1 MASPPA
7 DGAPSWIASPWLP
20 FVYAEVVRS
29 PETYGVV
36 ILGDKDRDPLLVAHG
51 VIRDEMWKLHHSPR
65 SAASGAV
72 VFRYVETLLQGESE
86 RLARIVQ
93 SELEKTAGHPVVWGD
108 FPGPPTMDSVGA
120 AVTKR
125 LQAP

>member
-1 MASPPA
+1 MASPQA
-7 DGAPSWIASPWLP
+7 DGEPAWRASPWQP

-36 ILGDKDRDPLLVAHG
+36 ILGDKDRDPLLVACG
-51 VIRDEMWKLHHSPR
+51 IIRDEMWKLHHSPQ

-72 VFRYVETLLQGESE
+72 FFRYIETHLEGEAE

-93 SELEKTAGHPVVWGD
+93 AELTKTTGHPIVWGD
-108 FPGPPTMDSVGA
+108 FPSPPA
-120 AVTKR
+120 AGVRTATLTR
-125 LQAP
+125 HPRPP

>member
-1 MASPPA
+1 MPSPQG
-7 DGAPSWIASPWLP
+7 DGDPSWKASPWLP

-36 ILGDKDRDPLLVAHG
+36 ILADKDHDPMLVAHG
-51 VIRDEMWKLHHSPR
+51 VIRDEIWKLHHSPR

-72 VFRYVETLLQGESE
+72 FFRFIETVLETESE

-93 SELEKTAGHPVVWGD
+93 ERLAQVAGHPIVWED
-108 FPGPPTMDSVGA
+108 FPSLPASDVPEASLSKRPRPP
-120 AVTKR
+120 
-125 LQAP
+125 

>member
-7 DGAPSWIASPWLP
+7 DGEPAWKASPWLP
-20 FVYAEVVRS
+20 FVYAEIVRS

-36 ILGDKDRDPLLVAHG
+36 ILGDKDRDPLLVAYG

-65 SAASGAV
+65 SAASGAAF
-72 VFRYVETLLQGESE
+72 FRYVETGFQSESE

-93 SELEKTAGHPVVWGD
+93 GELERTAGHPVVWGD
-108 FPGPPTMDSVGA
+108 FPGPPTTDSLGA
-120 AVTKR
+120 AVTRR
-125 LQAP
+125 LQVP

>member
-7 DGAPSWIASPWLP
+7 DGEPAWKASSWLP
-20 FVYAEVVRS
+20 FVYAEIVRS

-51 VIRDEMWKLHHSPR
+51 VIRDEIWKLHHSPR

-72 VFRYVETLLQGESE
+72 LFRYVQTLLQGEAE

-93 SELEKTAGHPVVWGD
+93 AELERTAGHAILWGD
-108 FPGPPTMDSVGA
+108 FPGPPSIESPGA
-120 AVTKR
+120 GVTLHLR
-125 LQAP
+125 DL

>member
-7 DGAPSWIASPWLP
+7 DGEPEWKASPWLA
-20 FVYAEVVRS
+20 FVYPEVVRS

-51 VIRDEMWKLHHSPR
+51 LIRDEMWKLHHSPR

-72 VFRYVETLLQGESE
+72 FFRYIETVLPQEAE

-93 SELEKTAGHPVVWGD
+93 GELSRTAGHPIVWGD
-108 FPGPPTMDSVGA
+108 FPAVPAADAAGA
-120 AVTKR
+120 TILRRAR
-125 LQAP
+125 IP